1 MEKLSTIHYQL
12 STKKSSITVSAIF
25 MTDTLL
31 ANRYR
36 LFSVLPFCKLGR

>member
-1 MEKLSTIHYQL
+1 
-12 STKKSSITVSAIF
+12 

-36 LFSVLPFCKLGR
+36 LFSVLPFLNLDDKVRRFSHFY